1 MTGDAGAAGTTAQG
15 AAAGPGRRREM
26 LVVLGVAVLAAA
38 LLLFASGRTW
48 LSVRVTAPGLPTVV
62 RDGTGRTLAPGSF
75 AFALAGLAGSFGVL
89 ATRRAA
95 RLVVAVVVA
104 VCGAGGAVTAWL
116 GAHAAADLIGSTE
129 RLLGSVLHVRHTA
142 WPWVAVGAGV
152 VLAACGVVAAV
163 RGRTWPG
170 MGAKYDAP
178 RDAERRGSEPDMW
191 RALDRGDDPTA

>member
-1 MTGDAGAAGTTAQG
+1 
-15 AAAGPGRRREM
+15 M
-26 LVVLGVAVLAAA
+26 LVVLGLAVLAAA

-48 LSVRVTAPGLPTVV
+48 LSVRVTAPGLPAVV
-62 RDGTGRTLAPGSF
+62 RDGTGRTVAPASF

-89 ATRRAA
+89 ATRRVP
-95 RLVVAVVVA
+95 RVVVAVIVA

-116 GAHAAADLIGSTE
+116 GARSAIDLLGPTE
-129 RLLGSVLHVRHTA
+129 RLLGSDLHVRHTA

-163 RGRTWPG
+163 RGRSWPG

-178 RDAERRGSEPDMW
+178 RGARRRESEPDMW

>member
-1 MTGDAGAAGTTAQG
+1 MGVPLVTGGS
-15 AAAGPGRRREM
+15 RRREM
-26 LVVLGVAVLAAA
+26 LVVLGLAVLAAA

-48 LSVRVTAPGLPTVV
+48 LSVRLTAPGLPAVV
-62 RDGTGRTLAPGSF
+62 RDGTGRTVAPGSF

-89 ATRRAA
+89 ATRRVA
-95 RLVVAVVVA
+95 RTVVAVVVA

-116 GAHAAADLIGSTE
+116 GARGAGDLLGPTE
-129 RLLGSVLHVRHTA
+129 RLLGSVLHVHHTA

-163 RGRTWPG
+163 RGGRWPG

-178 RDAERRGSEPDMW
+178 RGAPRRATEPDMW